1 MADENKKK
9 SRIAALIL
17 QMIISL
23 LYGAMLVH
31 TTVILMSG
39 RRQGWFIALVSYL
52 PQLVIII
59 ASVVLQFI
67 LRIRHRS
74 HTQEGSLLPL
84 LFTFIALEAT
94 YILPLYQEVTGYTIL
109 APTAVIVI
117 ARFAMLSTAVI
128 FLFASV
134 QFFGANNSRNRLYLT
149 LSLFAS
155 LFISLA
161 APVSTDSYG
170 TTLFTSSYDAYL
182 YTAIALIYAATAFT
196 YIAAV
201 VKDRATHTPGRAA
214 SYILLMIGNFISLGT
229 GFISAGVSMVLYII
243 GVAMLS
249 VSSRQTF

>member
-149 LSLFAS
+149 LSL
-155 LFISLA
+155 A

>member
-128 FLFASV
+128 FLFASM

-201 VKDRATHTPGRAA
+201 VKDRATHTPGRAV

>member
-134 QFFGANNSRNRLYLT
+134 QFFGANNSRNRLSPT
-149 LSLFAS
+149 SMGR
-155 LFISLA
+155 IS
-161 APVSTDSYG
+161 
-170 TTLFTSSYDAYL
+170 
-182 YTAIALIYAATAFT
+182 
-196 YIAAV
+196 
-201 VKDRATHTPGRAA
+201 
-214 SYILLMIGNFISLGT
+214 
-229 GFISAGVSMVLYII
+229 
-243 GVAMLS
+243 
-249 VSSRQTF
+249 

>member
-1 MADENKKK
+1 M
-9 SRIAALIL
+9 
-17 QMIISL
+17 
-23 LYGAMLVH
+23 
-31 TTVILMSG
+31 
-39 RRQGWFIALVSYL
+39 
-52 PQLVIII
+52 
-59 ASVVLQFI
+59 
-67 LRIRHRS
+67 
-74 HTQEGSLLPL
+74 PL

>member
-229 GFISAGVSMVLYII
+229 GFISAGVSMMLYII

>member
-84 LFTFIALEAT
+84 LFTFIAREAT

-128 FLFASV
+128 FLFASM

-201 VKDRATHTPGRAA
+201 VKDRATHTPGRAV

>member
-9 SRIAALIL
+9 GRIAALIL

>member
-9 SRIAALIL
+9 SRIVALIL

>member
-1 MADENKKK
+1 MRFAT
-9 SRIAALIL
+9 AA
-17 QMIISL
+17 
-23 LYGAMLVH
+23 
-31 TTVILMSG
+31 
-39 RRQGWFIALVSYL
+39 
-52 PQLVIII
+52 
-59 ASVVLQFI
+59 
-67 LRIRHRS
+67 
-74 HTQEGSLLPL
+74 
-84 LFTFIALEAT
+84 
-94 YILPLYQEVTGYTIL
+94 IL

-229 GFISAGVSMVLYII
+229 GFISGPPYNERPDIFRLCLDAIPDALN
-243 GVAMLS
+243 LPD
-249 VSSRQTF
+249 

>member
-1 MADENKKK
+1 
-9 SRIAALIL
+9 
-17 QMIISL
+17 
-23 LYGAMLVH
+23 
-31 TTVILMSG
+31 
-39 RRQGWFIALVSYL
+39 
-52 PQLVIII
+52 
-59 ASVVLQFI
+59 
-67 LRIRHRS
+67 
-74 HTQEGSLLPL
+74 
-84 LFTFIALEAT
+84 
-94 YILPLYQEVTGYTIL
+94 
-109 APTAVIVI
+109 
-117 ARFAMLSTAVI
+117 MLSTAVI
-128 FLFASV
+128 FLFASM

>member
-201 VKDRATHTPGRAA
+201 VKDRATHTPGRAV

>member
-128 FLFASV
+128 FLFASM

-182 YTAIALIYAATAFT
+182 YTAIALIYVATAFT

>member
-9 SRIAALIL
+9 SRIVALIL

-128 FLFASV
+128 FLFASM

>member
-94 YILPLYQEVTGYTIL
+94 YILPL
-109 APTAVIVI
+109 
-117 ARFAMLSTAVI
+117 
-128 FLFASV
+128 
-134 QFFGANNSRNRLYLT
+134 NSRNRLYLT

>member
-128 FLFASV
+128 FLFASM